1 MASQPRLTVFF
12 VLSKLLAFFTQPSN
26 LVVLL
31 GLIGLALTRT
41 RFARAGWRLAAGSLV
56 LIGLIGFLP
65 LGRALSL
72 PLENRFRRRP
82 ASSHAGDPGGRQP
95 RSGQAQG
102 IWGAALAEGRTRGDR
117 KAAGSSCG
125 RRGLSRKRSV
135 NPADGMLQPPRVAQF
150 GEDAAAARGTR

>member
-1 MASQPRLTVFF
+1 VFF
-12 VLSKLLAFFTQPSN
+12 V
-26 LVVLL
+26 VLYPTVEPDRVA
-31 GLIGLALTRT
+31 GIGLTLTRT

-125 RRGLSRKRSV
+125 RRGLTDDLRER
-135 NPADGMLQPPRVAQF
+135 M
-150 GEDAAAARGTR
+150 AATSARHE